1 MEEVSAVVKISSMA
15 PPARLITV
23 IRNVINCSLAKKQI
37 VLSFESHTGPR
48 QFLTDIGHGCHKR
61 WKEKHMVKKRGENG
75 GRRGKK
81 GRRRRKKKKRRKE
94 GKREK
99 KILKI
104 DIQLILSTS
113 SGFPFY
119 GVNC

>member
-1 MEEVSAVVKISSMA
+1 
-15 PPARLITV
+15 
-23 IRNVINCSLAKKQI
+23 
-37 VLSFESHTGPR
+37 
-48 QFLTDIGHGCHKR
+48 
-61 WKEKHMVKKRGENG
+61 MVKKRGENG

-94 GKREK
+94 EKREK

>member
-1 MEEVSAVVKISSMA
+1 
-15 PPARLITV
+15 
-23 IRNVINCSLAKKQI
+23 
-37 VLSFESHTGPR
+37 
-48 QFLTDIGHGCHKR
+48 
-61 WKEKHMVKKRGENG
+61 MVKKEGKMGEGGGKRGEEG
-75 GRRGKK
+75 GKRRKEEKRKRGKK
-81 GRRRRKKKKRRKE
+81 G
-94 GKREK
+94 K

>member
-1 MEEVSAVVKISSMA
+1 MSQEMEGKA
-15 PPARLITV
+15 
-23 IRNVINCSLAKKQI
+23 
-37 VLSFESHTGPR
+37 
-48 QFLTDIGHGCHKR
+48 HG
-61 WKEKHMVKKRGENG
+61 EKRGENG
-75 GRRGKK
+75 GRWGKK

-94 GKREK
+94 EKREK